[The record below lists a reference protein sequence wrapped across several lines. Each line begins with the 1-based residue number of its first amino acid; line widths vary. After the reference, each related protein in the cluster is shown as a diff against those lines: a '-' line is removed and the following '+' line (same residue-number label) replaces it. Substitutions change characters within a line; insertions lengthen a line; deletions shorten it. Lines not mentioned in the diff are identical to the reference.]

1 VAVDL
6 TIERINNVHARVTTD
21 DLGILQELSD
31 FFTYMKPGYQW
42 SKAYKMR
49 HWDGKTRLFN
59 AKNGQIYHGLAR
71 YVEEYAKRKG
81 YTYESD
87 SEEFYPVDISNFT
100 KAINLTVE
108 PRDYQAYAASHALSR
123 RRAVIESPTGSGKSL
138 IIYLIARH
146 LLQNKKQG
154 LLVVPT
160 ISLVEQMYKD
170 FKEYGWN
177 VEDHCQK
184 IYGGQGKEPTAPLV
198 ISTWQSIYDLPKRYF
213 KQFDFIIGDE
223 AHTFKADSLVDL
235 MSKLVNC
242 DVRIGLTGTVN
253 SEELNKLV
261 LEGLFGPVKKI
272 ISTKQLIDRKQL
284 SPIDIKGIILE
295 YEEELCKMVSKTSYQ
310 EELDF
315 LVGYEPRNKF
325 IRNLGLSL
333 KGNTLI
339 LFTYVDKHGKILYD
353 MIQKKAEFGR
363 KVFFVHGDTDVDD
376 REEIRRI
383 TESENDAIIVASFGT
398 FSTGINIKRL
408 HNIVFASPTKS
419 KIRSLQ
425 SVGRGLRLGED
436 KDKAALYDIG
446 DDLRHNSRVNF
457 SLRHFEERQKIFK
470 KEEFPIKIIKVRIVK

>member
-1 VAVDL
+1 MAVDL

-59 AKNGQIYHGLAR
+59 AKNGQIYNGLAR
-71 YVEEYAKRKG
+71 YIEEYAKRKG

-87 SEEFYPVDISNFT
+87 SEEYFPVDISNFT
-100 KAINLTVE
+100 KAINLTVT

-123 RRAVIESPTGSGKSL
+123 KRAVIESPTGSGKSL

-146 LLQNKKQG
+146 LLQTRKQG
-154 LLVVPT
+154 ILVVPT

-177 VEDHCQK
+177 VEDHCQM
-184 IYGGQGKEPTAPLV
+184 IYGGQGKEPKAPLV

-272 ISTKQLIDRKQL
+272 ISTKELIDRKQL
-284 SPIDIKGIILE
+284 SELEIKSIVLQ
-295 YEEELCKMVSKTSYQ
+295 YDEELCRIVSKTSYQ

-315 LVGYEPRNKF
+315 LVGFEPRNKF
-325 IRNLGLSL
+325 IRNLAISL

-339 LFTYVDKHGKILYD
+339 LFTYVEKHGKILYD
-353 MIQKKAEFGR
+353 MVQKKADFGR
-363 KVFFVHGDTDVDD
+363 KVFFVHGGTDVED

-383 TESENDAIIVASFGT
+383 TETENDAIIVASFGT

-408 HNIVFASPTKS
+408 HNVVFASPTKS

-436 KDKAALYDIG
+436 KDKATLYDIG
-446 DDLRHNSRVNF
+446 DDLRFNSRVNF
-457 SLRHFEERQKIFK
+457 SLRHFEERLKIFE
-470 KEEFPIKIIKVRIVK
+470 KEEFPIKIIKVRISK